1 MIRTRHTQPSDLA
14 LEHAVEGRVIYLLA
28 LIALVQFGYP
38 ITTYGTVTL
47 IAYEILYASMILVG
61 VIVGRD
67 SRRHMVFLAA
77 TGFTFFAASMFYAFN
92 PSATWAVFLTYVTL
106 IPYLTMLV
114 WILARY
120 LSIARVVTKDVL
132 YAATA
137 IYLLLGAIFV
147 PLYGTIE
154 TLAPGALRDSSAPE
168 QAVQWQQ
175 VIYFSYTTL
184 TTAGYGDI
192 LPVSWWARSLA
203 NIEMIAGVLYITII
217 MARLVALYTSEK
229 QGESK

>member
-1 MIRTRHTQPSDLA
+1 MLTQLSKSGDLA

-38 ITTYGTVTL
+38 ITAYGTGAL
-47 IAYEILYASMILVG
+47 IAYEILYASMIVIG

-67 SRRHMVFLAA
+67 SLRHMAFLAV
-77 TGFTFFAASMFYAFN
+77 TGSTFFAASMFYAFN
-92 PSATWAVFLTYVTL
+92 PTAAWAVFLTYVAL
-106 IPYLTMLV
+106 VPYHITLV
-114 WILARY
+114 WILARF
-120 LSIARVVTKDVL
+120 LSIVRAITRDVL

-147 PLYGTIE
+147 PLYGMIE
-154 TLAPGALRDSSAPE
+154 TLAPGSLRDGSVPT
-168 QAVQWQQ
+168 QAAQWQQ
-175 VIYFSYTTL
+175 LVYFSYTTL
-184 TTAGYGDI
+184 TTAGYGDV

-203 NIEMIAGVLYITII
+203 NIEMIVGVLYITII